1 MTNKEH
7 RCSPAFKKQPSH
19 VQQIKQNYFQLFKQ
33 SESFELDAST
43 LAENYRQL
51 QLEAHPDRFA
61 AASET
66 EKMRAVQLS
75 SYLNEAY
82 DTLKSTLR
90 RAAYLLSLHDVDVE
104 QVEQSD
110 LGMDLLLEQI
120 QLREALDELP
130 KDSSALPALEN
141 LKADVTVKLAGMERK
156 FSDGLQRR
164 EFGSAKKVFH
174 EMQFLHKLLA
184 EIDSS
189 EEQCLGY

>member
-33 SESFELDAST
+33 SESFELDVST

-75 SYLNEAY
+75 SYLNESY
-82 DTLKSTLR
+82 DTLKSSLR

-110 LGMDLLLEQI
+110 LSMDLLLEQI

-156 FSDGLQRR
+156 FADGLQRR

>member
-1 MTNKEH
+1 M
-7 RCSPAFKKQPSH
+7 
-19 VQQIKQNYFQLFKQ
+19 QQIKQNYFQLFKL
-33 SESFELDAST
+33 SESFELDVST

-51 QLEAHPDRFA
+51 QLAAHPDRFA

-66 EKMRAVQLS
+66 EKMRAVQHS

-104 QVEQSD
+104 QVKQSD

-141 LKADVTVKLAGMERK
+141 LKAEVTVKLANMER
-156 FSDGLQRR
+156 FFADELQRR
-164 EFGSAKKVFH
+164 EFDSAKKCFH
-174 EMQFLHKLLA
+174 EMQFIHKLLA

-189 EEQCLGY
+189 EEQRLGY

>member
-1 MTNKEH
+1 M
-7 RCSPAFKKQPSH
+7 
-19 VQQIKQNYFQLFKQ
+19 QQIKQNYFQLFKQ

-110 LGMDLLLEQI
+110 LSMDLLLEQI

-156 FSDGLQRR
+156 FADGLQRR

>member
-1 MTNKEH
+1 M
-7 RCSPAFKKQPSH
+7 
-19 VQQIKQNYFQLFKQ
+19 QQIKQNYFQLFKQ
-33 SESFELDAST
+33 SESFELDVST

-156 FSDGLQRR
+156 FADGLQRR

>member
-1 MTNKEH
+1 M
-7 RCSPAFKKQPSH
+7 
-19 VQQIKQNYFQLFKQ
+19 QQIKQNHFQLFSL
-33 SESFELDAST
+33 SESFELDLSV

-61 AASET
+61 NAPER

-90 RAAYLLSLHDVDVE
+90 RAAYLLSLNDVDVE
-104 QVEQSD
+104 QVSQSD

-120 QLREALDELP
+120 NLREALDELP
-130 KDSSALPALEN
+130 KDTTALPALEN
-141 LKADVTVKLAGMERK
+141 LKTEVTVKLASREQDFAGE
-156 FSDGLQRR
+156 LQRR
-164 EFGSAKKVFH
+164 EFGSAKKFFH

-184 EIDSS
+184 EIDSG
-189 EEQCLGY
+189 EERRLGY